1 MVFTSLAFAVFLPV
15 VFCLYWFVFGRS
27 RRGQNLLL
35 LAASYVF
42 YGWWNWKYLML
53 IAFTSF
59 CSWAA
64 GLLILRFRGKGKKAL
79 AVNVLNIVANL
90 GILCIFK
97 YHDFFVSSFAD
108 AFLGGD
114 RHGLLLNVLLPVG
127 ISFYTFQAIGYVID
141 VYRGKVQPTR
151 DIIQYFAYI
160 SFFPQLVAGPIERA
174 GHLNAEGARE
184 LTDTLSKDLL
194 RIGVLN
200 LNASGPHRGAD
211 PNLQK

>member
-35 LAASYVF
+35 LAVSYVF

-90 GILCIFK
+90 GL
-97 YHDFFVSSFAD
+97 S
-108 AFLGGD
+108 
-114 RHGLLLNVLLPVG
+114 P
-127 ISFYTFQAIGYVID
+127 
-141 VYRGKVQPTR
+141 
-151 DIIQYFAYI
+151 
-160 SFFPQLVAGPIERA
+160 
-174 GHLNAEGARE
+174 
-184 LTDTLSKDLL
+184 TLSWVETGTDCC
-194 RIGVLN
+194 
-200 LNASGPHRGAD
+200 
-211 PNLQK
+211 